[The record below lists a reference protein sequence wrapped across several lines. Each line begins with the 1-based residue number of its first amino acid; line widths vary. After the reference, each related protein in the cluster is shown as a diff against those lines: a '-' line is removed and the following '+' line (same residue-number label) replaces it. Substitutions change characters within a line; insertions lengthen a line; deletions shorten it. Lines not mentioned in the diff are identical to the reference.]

1 MSILNWLRRRDAGAH
16 PHDEQE
22 IAGLTERVLRLSPR
36 LRLVPRYEQRLGPAI
51 GMALDYVRGLVAG
64 LPAPL
69 EASKAAWG
77 SDPYIHAFFGTAHD
91 VELAFSRSSDLREF
105 FEASAGAQ
113 DACAVLGMTMTERH
127 TLGVALEGDAMRA
140 EVPQTT
146 VSFSDHQVRIC
157 GTTDAA
163 LREEIV
169 RRMLDQMVLQS
180 LSNIAA
186 DTSRRDVLER
196 EHGLL
201 KARLRLLERQSTGM
215 RSVMGGDEQADA
227 GERARLREQI
237 EQNDRELGELGDKSG
252 ALDRQLEGMAAVFKD
267 ARSCFSIESQRRRLS
282 LMNVL
287 LPEGST
293 VPGHEL
299 ELLTA
304 RVPGDPPLV
313 RTFALVRFARA
324 AMLSCTS
331 LLDEAERLL

>member
-77 SDPYIHAFFGTAHD
+77 SDPYIHAFFGTAQD
-91 VELAFSRSSDLREF
+91 VDLVFSRSSDLREF

-127 TLGVALEGDAMRA
+127 TLGVALEGDVMRA

-146 VSFSDHQVRIC
+146 IGFSDHQVRIC
-157 GTTDAA
+157 GATDAA

-180 LSNIAA
+180 LANIAA

-267 ARSCFSIESQRRRLS
+267 ARSCFSIESQRTRLS

-293 VPGHEL
+293 VPGHTL

-313 RTFALVRFARA
+313 RTFALVRFERA
-324 AMLSCTS
+324 AMMSCTS

>member
-69 EASKAAWG
+69 EAGKAAWG

-91 VELAFSRSSDLREF
+91 VDLVFSRSSDLREF

-127 TLGVALEGDAMRA
+127 TLGVALEGDVMRA

-146 VSFSDHQVRIC
+146 IGFSDHQVRIC
-157 GTTDAA
+157 GATDAA

-180 LSNIAA
+180 LANIAA

-267 ARSCFSIESQRRRLS
+267 ARSCFSIESQRTRLS

-293 VPGHEL
+293 VPGHTL

-313 RTFALVRFARA
+313 RTFALVRFERA
-324 AMLSCTS
+324 AMMSCTS